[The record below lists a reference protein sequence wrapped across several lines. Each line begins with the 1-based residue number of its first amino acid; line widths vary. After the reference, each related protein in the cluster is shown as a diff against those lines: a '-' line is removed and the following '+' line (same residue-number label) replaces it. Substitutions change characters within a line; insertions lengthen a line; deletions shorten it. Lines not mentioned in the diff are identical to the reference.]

1 MATGLDT
8 EMRWQTELYAS
19 RKRLQLELKRA
30 LSCTNVKSKR
40 ALAKEWQETYSE
52 YFYRELISCA
62 RNKKV
67 AGDIIAWDLD
77 SFDKKKAR

>member
-1 MATGLDT
+1 M
-8 EMRWQTELYAS
+8 
-19 RKRLQLELKRA
+19 
-30 LSCTNVKSKR
+30 KSKR
-40 ALAKEWQETYSE
+40 ALAKEWKETYSE

>member
-19 RKRLQLELKRA
+19 RKRLQLELRRA

-40 ALAKEWQETYSE
+40 ALAKEWQEIYSE